1 MQSIARGLVLLLVG
15 CTTEESRSL
24 EQVSDLDTA
33 LMADVDAA
41 GMIARADPAQ
51 IGREVGLSRHMK
63 DGEELNAPVSELV
76 SHGKDMFEAV
86 WTPQEGAGRPLTKGN
101 GTPLTDPSSPLV
113 FPRNFDRLSAAD
125 SNACTSCH
133 SVPRAGGGGHFS
145 AGAFLPMHRFDF
157 MTFDHSDPVTK
168 RGAMDEQGKWV
179 TLETAGDFRHTIGM
193 FGAGYIE
200 MLARQMTTALQAQRD
215 QLHAGSEVALQAK
228 GVRFGILR
236 RDAAGAWDTSR
247 VEGLP
252 AQALASA
259 GPQTPPTLILQ
270 PFHQSGTV
278 VSLRQFSNNA
288 FNHHHGMQSAER
300 FGADKD
306 PDGDGMTNELS
317 RADITAV
324 AVYQATLPVPGR
336 VIPRN
341 RAIERAVWAGEQA
354 FEQIGCASCHMT
366 SLPLTD
372 KGWVFSEPNPF
383 NPPDNLQVGTV
394 PSVEVNLNGGS
405 LPGPRL
411 SSVNG
416 VVHVPA
422 YTDLKLHDISSAPHD
437 PNWVPIDLNA
447 PPGSPAFFAGNS
459 RWLTKKL
466 WGVANSPPY
475 FHHGK
480 FTTMREA
487 IEAHAGEAQAQ
498 ADSFRG
504 LDTATQNALI
514 EFLKSL
520 QVLPAGATA
529 LVVDEWGHPR
539 SWPPSHRD

>member
-1 MQSIARGLVLLLVG
+1 MQRIATGFVVLLVA
-15 CTTEESRSL
+15 CTTEEPKSPDHVA
-24 EQVSDLDTA
+24 ELDQAQTT
-33 LMADVDAA
+33 DVEAP
-41 GMIARADPAQ
+41 GMIARADPAL
-51 IGREVGLSRHMK
+51 IGQEVGLPRHMK
-63 DGEELNAPVSELV
+63 DGEELNASVGELLN
-76 SHGKDMFEAV
+76 HGKAMFEAV

-101 GTPLTDPSSPLV
+101 GTQLTDPTSPLV

-125 SNACTSCH
+125 SNSCTSCH
-133 SVPRAGGGGHFS
+133 NVPRMGGGGHFS
-145 AGAFLPMHRFDF
+145 AGAFLPTHRFDF
-157 MTFDHSDPVTK
+157 LTFDHNDTMPK
-168 RGAMDEQGKWV
+168 RGAMDEQGKFV
-179 TLETAGDFRHTIGM
+179 SLENVGDLRATIGM

-200 MLARQMTTALQAQRD
+200 MLARQMTAALQAQRD
-215 QLHAGSEVALQAK
+215 QLKPGSEVALEAK
-228 GVRFGILR
+228 GVRYGILR

-252 AQALASA
+252 AQALIST
-259 GPQTPPTLILQ
+259 GPQSPPTMILQ

-300 FGADKD
+300 FGAGLD
-306 PDGDGMTNELS
+306 PDGDGYTDELT

-324 AVYQATLPVPGR
+324 ALFQATLPVPGR

-341 RAIERAVWAGEQA
+341 RAIERAVWAGEKA

-366 SLPLTD
+366 SLPLTN

-383 NPPDNLQVGTV
+383 NPPGNLQVGDA
-394 PSVEVNLNGGS
+394 PAVEVNLNGGS

-416 VVHVPA
+416 VVNVPA
-422 YTDLKLHDISSAPHD
+422 YTDLKLHNISSGPHD
-437 PNWVPIDLNA
+437 ANWVPIDLNA
-447 PPGSPAFFAGNS
+447 VPGSPAFFAGNA

-466 WGVANSPPY
+466 WGVATEPPY

-480 FTTMREA
+480 FTTLREA
-487 IEAHAGEAQAQ
+487 IEGHAGEAQAQ

-504 LDTATQNALI
+504 LDTYTQNALI

-520 QVLPAGATA
+520 QVLPPGATS

-539 SWPPSHRD
+539 SWPPSSRD